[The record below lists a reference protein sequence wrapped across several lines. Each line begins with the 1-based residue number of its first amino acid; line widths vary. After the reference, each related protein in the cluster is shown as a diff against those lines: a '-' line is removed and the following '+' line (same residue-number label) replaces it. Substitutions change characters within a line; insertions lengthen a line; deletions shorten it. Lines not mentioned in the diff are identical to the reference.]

1 MIGQTTET
9 KTLRNWNLR
18 LLTMKRYAQTI
29 ATLCFVLASLT
40 ACGGGGGSD
49 TTTPPPV
56 DTTLDWDQGNWDEE
70 DWV

>member
-1 MIGQTTET
+1 
-9 KTLRNWNLR
+9 
-18 LLTMKRYAQTI
+18 MKRYAQTI